1 MDRDDI
7 IRMAREA
14 EFPISASIESD
25 VDLLIFRSVER
36 FANLVAA
43 AEHKRIES
51 RPWGAGE
58 EWIARAV
65 AAEREACAKVCDSY
79 DVADDVCSSDTAEG
93 IAIAIRAR
101 GQG

>member
-1 MDRDDI
+1 MNKDDI

-36 FANLVAA
+36 FAVLVA
-43 AEHKRIES
+43 
-51 RPWGAGE
+51 
-58 EWIARAV
+58 
-65 AAEREACAKVCDSY
+65 AAEREACANVCDSY
-79 DVADDVCSSDTAEG
+79 DVAEDVCSSDTAEG

-101 GQG
+101 GQK